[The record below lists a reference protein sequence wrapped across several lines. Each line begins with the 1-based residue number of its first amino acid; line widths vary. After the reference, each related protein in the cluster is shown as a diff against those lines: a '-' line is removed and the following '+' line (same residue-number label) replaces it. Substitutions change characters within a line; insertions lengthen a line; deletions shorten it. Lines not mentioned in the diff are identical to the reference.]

1 MAARPPTAVQPLPG
15 AKHAS
20 APPHLPANC
29 AVEAASCQFQ
39 SAVPASSR
47 VSIGHTN
54 VAAAAVGTEGGRG
67 RAVTPL
73 ALRCRDK
80 ERGVVWE
87 ECIILM
93 PKQARFVFLSATIPN
108 AREFADWIAKI
119 HGCAVPSLY
128 AASCIM
134 HVVHSS
140 RCV

>member
-1 MAARPPTAVQPLPG
+1 MAARPSTAVQPLPDT
-15 AKHAS
+15 KHAS
-20 APPHLPANC
+20 TPPHPANC
-29 AVEAASCQFQ
+29 VVEAASCQFQ
-39 SAVPASSR
+39 SAVPVSSR
-47 VSIGHTN
+47 VSIGHIAT
-54 VAAAAVGTEGGRG
+54 AAVGTEGGRG

-128 AASCIM
+128 ASSCIM